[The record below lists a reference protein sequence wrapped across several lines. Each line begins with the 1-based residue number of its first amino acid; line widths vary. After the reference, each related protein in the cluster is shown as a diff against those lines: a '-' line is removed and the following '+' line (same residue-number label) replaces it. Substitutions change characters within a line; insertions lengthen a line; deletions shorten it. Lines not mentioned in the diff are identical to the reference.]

1 MENTRSSPRGIP
13 VPDDN
18 LKPFFCVGAEDCS
31 SWTRVQLKNGGKWM
45 D

>member
-1 MENTRSSPRGIP
+1 MENARSSPRGNT

-18 LKPFFCVGAEDCS
+18 LKQFFSVGAEDCS
-31 SWTRVQLKNGGKWM
+31 SWTRVQLNNGGKWM